1 MILLPL
7 HLLAFFV
14 TCLVCHGELA
24 RGRPATQHL
33 TEYYLWISFGGM
45 LGGFFNGFLAPLIF
59 TRVQEYPLAIIMRTA
74 KTGLPSPSSAPR
86 CPRLTLP
93 L

>member
-24 RGRPATQHL
+24 KDRPATQHL
-33 TEYYLWISFGGM
+33 TEYYLWISFGGV

-59 TRVQEYPLAIIMRTA
+59 TEVQEYPLALITA
-74 KTGLPSPSSAPR
+74 ALVRPV
-86 CPRLTLP
+86 
-93 L
+93 